1 MKLTIDEFKN
11 KKKELLNLKK
21 EIDHESNI
29 NLKNNYLVMYSGLE
43 DDLFS
48 YDLSDIPYEE
58 LKDISFDNKIREEIL
73 FNDEKIEMN
82 KYSKKD
88 IIKNKDLFLINEDI
102 PEDVKKDYF
111 ARSLSVEDFIKYQDV
126 FKNIA
131 IDNFLLNEVE
141 IPLTVKENYKP
152 GEYQKIILKY
162 QDFFSE
168 LSRRRDLI
176 IFNYFFKNEGN
187 LEISTIKTAKKFII
201 DYLTNNHNF
210 KFPKW
215 AECLNF
221 NFKTDITNTSD
232 LLDYL
237 DFDFLKNVQTEK
249 FIQYFNVEYLKKL
262 ENDTKIFSK
271 SNFKI
276 FDIVKDYVLR
286 NYDIIDFTKSF
297 KTYDDFEKNFVSY
310 LEKTRE
316 EKAYKDILDYT
327 SVTSLLHDKY
337 PLIFINNENSKEL
350 KTLFNE
356 GNLNTITLYQKEEYI
371 EELKNK
377 DLFKVLDLPII
388 YLFNDYNFDFVKEY
402 INTYGNYNFLKLW
415 TSYGPFIKNGLN
427 VRTLDDFY
435 QFDKLNEKIEQS
447 VYNFI
452 LTGKA
457 SLFNKNINYG
467 TLEKNINFK
476 NKYPEIF
483 VDFKDVLNI
492 TEEENEHLKNL
503 CYNGRL
509 SLDYIKKY
517 PELKEYLKHKK
528 LFLFFQKNDNYNDF
542 ILSLGKDAFLTLG
555 EKYGKLLEAISIEDI
570 KKFKDYNNLE
580 EKIMNVISQKCL
592 SGDFIYE
599 EDSKIFLKDKH
610 KELFIDENAPK
621 ELKEYFYANDR
632 YLDLKILKENYNEWK
647 SYLTKNQIKLALLK
661 NPSIHN
667 DIKEYFNRFGIENGI
682 KLALKSTDDVISMID
697 QVRIDKLEK
706 WYKKTGETFIPNK
719 TVMMKFPEN
728 DIDSFL
734 LSGKYWSN
742 LMRLKT
748 YSNSEDKIISL
759 IKASYLFGVFDQDS
773 KGYDQLYSILT
784 YIPKT
789 ISSNYSFILEEL
801 KKDINT
807 KYKKDLILSLKKD
820 KVEFD
825 EDKLFERFYTEDEN
839 HNCSLNINFDYATKT
854 SKVFRNILEQYEEL
868 PIITPNKLE
877 KIFKDFLYENNPGF
891 REFFLKNLNI
901 ILNNNNEKLEM
912 LNKVAKSFREI
923 EIMNSNRKLTLNH
936 ALSYISSASYQDI
949 NVGNEALAR
958 TSLIAG
964 YKEKDFEVL
973 QQIYNLGRKRTLSS
987 IARVENSH
995 NDYDYEILRLDDP
1008 FALTVGVFSDCC
1020 QKLSGRGETCMEH
1033 SMIDNDG
1040 RIFVVKDKVGHLVAE
1055 SWVWRNG
1062 DTLCFDNI
1070 EVPNKAINRE
1080 VNKTKEALNK
1090 EIFEVYKKAAEE
1102 LIKLDKETYQK
1113 LLEEKKITKEE
1124 YEALRLKKITI
1135 GRGNNDIYKVLEENL
1150 TLEKEYN
1157 IKEPIKYEPVI
1168 LNRKLDLDDSKNQYV
1183 LLDEKTV
1190 DKEYNLDNLY
1200 IYNDEYIEYNDSNF
1214 KSFNTYQELENITK
1228 NTNYKVE
1235 ESNLF
1240 ITKLAIKHNLN
1251 PQTTKVVMNP
1261 NFAILY
1267 DSDDKTVKIADL
1279 LFNKKI
1285 INKNQIIDIEDSV
1298 LLQINMAINQI
1309 KKDKDIMLLSLN
1321 DEQINMFN
1329 KALEIKKDIR
1339 RK

>member
-11 KKKELLNLKK
+11 KKKELLTLKK

-73 FNDEKIEMN
+73 FNDEKIDIN

-201 DYLTNNHNF
+201 DYLTNNHDF

-232 LLDYL
+232 LLNYQ

-297 KTYDDFEKNFVSY
+297 KTYDDFEKKFVSY

-316 EKAYKDILDYT
+316 EKSYKDILDYT
-327 SVTSLLHDKY
+327 SVTSLLHNKY
-337 PLIFINNENSKEL
+337 PLIFINDENSKEL

-371 EELKNK
+371 EALKNK

-402 INTYGNYNFLKLW
+402 IKTYGNLEFLKLW

-503 CYNGRL
+503 CYNGML

-528 LFLFFQKNDNYNDF
+528 LF
-542 ILSLGKDAFLTLG
+542 
-555 EKYGKLLEAISIEDI
+555 
-570 KKFKDYNNLE
+570 
-580 EKIMNVISQKCL
+580 
-592 SGDFIYE
+592 
-599 EDSKIFLKDKH
+599 
-610 KELFIDENAPK
+610 
-621 ELKEYFYANDR
+621 
-632 YLDLKILKENYNEWK
+632 
-647 SYLTKNQIKLALLK
+647 
-661 NPSIHN
+661 
-667 DIKEYFNRFGIENGI
+667 
-682 KLALKSTDDVISMID
+682 
-697 QVRIDKLEK
+697 
-706 WYKKTGETFIPNK
+706 
-719 TVMMKFPEN
+719 
-728 DIDSFL
+728 
-734 LSGKYWSN
+734 
-742 LMRLKT
+742 
-748 YSNSEDKIISL
+748 
-759 IKASYLFGVFDQDS
+759 
-773 KGYDQLYSILT
+773 
-784 YIPKT
+784 
-789 ISSNYSFILEEL
+789 
-801 KKDINT
+801 
-807 KYKKDLILSLKKD
+807 
-820 KVEFD
+820 
-825 EDKLFERFYTEDEN
+825 
-839 HNCSLNINFDYATKT
+839 
-854 SKVFRNILEQYEEL
+854 
-868 PIITPNKLE
+868 
-877 KIFKDFLYENNPGF
+877 
-891 REFFLKNLNI
+891 
-901 ILNNNNEKLEM
+901 
-912 LNKVAKSFREI
+912 
-923 EIMNSNRKLTLNH
+923 
-936 ALSYISSASYQDI
+936 
-949 NVGNEALAR
+949 
-958 TSLIAG
+958 
-964 YKEKDFEVL
+964 
-973 QQIYNLGRKRTLSS
+973 
-987 IARVENSH
+987 
-995 NDYDYEILRLDDP
+995 
-1008 FALTVGVFSDCC
+1008 
-1020 QKLSGRGETCMEH
+1020 
-1033 SMIDNDG
+1033 
-1040 RIFVVKDKVGHLVAE
+1040 
-1055 SWVWRNG
+1055 
-1062 DTLCFDNI
+1062 
-1070 EVPNKAINRE
+1070 
-1080 VNKTKEALNK
+1080 
-1090 EIFEVYKKAAEE
+1090 
-1102 LIKLDKETYQK
+1102 
-1113 LLEEKKITKEE
+1113 
-1124 YEALRLKKITI
+1124 
-1135 GRGNNDIYKVLEENL
+1135 
-1150 TLEKEYN
+1150 
-1157 IKEPIKYEPVI
+1157 
-1168 LNRKLDLDDSKNQYV
+1168 
-1183 LLDEKTV
+1183 
-1190 DKEYNLDNLY
+1190 
-1200 IYNDEYIEYNDSNF
+1200 
-1214 KSFNTYQELENITK
+1214 
-1228 NTNYKVE
+1228 
-1235 ESNLF
+1235 
-1240 ITKLAIKHNLN
+1240 
-1251 PQTTKVVMNP
+1251 
-1261 NFAILY
+1261 
-1267 DSDDKTVKIADL
+1267 
-1279 LFNKKI
+1279 
-1285 INKNQIIDIEDSV
+1285 
-1298 LLQINMAINQI
+1298 
-1309 KKDKDIMLLSLN
+1309 
-1321 DEQINMFN
+1321 
-1329 KALEIKKDIR
+1329 
-1339 RK
+1339 